1 MSEQNSRFK
10 TFGSAT
16 LPNGKAA
23 IKWAS
28 FAPQSFIIPTGQQQ
42 VTRAQV
48 QQNPCNLLYREI
60 IESNVENKDEVL
72 ALTKQIVLKKA
83 TGLDGVGVLEVKGGK
98 IYLADKNPVTAN
110 KGK

>member
-1 MSEQNSRFK
+1 MSEQSRFK

-16 LPNGKAA
+16 LPNGNAA

-48 QQNPCNLLYREI
+48 QQNPCNPLYREF

-72 ALTKQIVLKKA
+72 APTKKFTLKKA
-83 TGLDGVGVLEVKGGK
+83 NGLDGVGILKVEGGK